1 MAGTGQA
8 AARALVELT
17 DQDASAVFQE
27 CLLRAGRRNCVPDQR
42 QAARVHGATGRKV
55 RRKER
60 RRRQHKPRPG
70 ASWRGQADARL
81 RSPHLGPGARTAVFT
96 GRINEHVFAEQ
107 MKSGRALGDPWQHGC
122 QSGPCPV
129 LSPLPPGA
137 SPLACFSQDLSHG
150 TKTGKGAIFPELS
163 PQATAPAAG
172 YPATASHPCPS
183 RPLLRACPPF
193 CGREG
198 GREASLRQGLPAARG
213 CRGGPGSLPTRRVCS
228 PGRAD
233 VFWRQARELAPRQ
246 LPGRWL
252 GSPCSRTL
260 QPLWAQS
267 PETAGIQGACTQP
280 CRQALAVWATAVLAT
295 ARPPLLPE
303 PTQSLRPGPQAAAGP
318 PRFTEKD
325 TEAPDVP
332 QPARGGD

>member
-1 MAGTGQA
+1 M
-8 AARALVELT
+8 
-17 DQDASAVFQE
+17 
-27 CLLRAGRRNCVPDQR
+27 PDQR

-70 ASWRGQADARL
+70 ASWRGQADAHL
-81 RSPHLGPGARTAVFT
+81 CSPHLGPGARTAVFT
-96 GRINEHVFAEQ
+96 GRINERVFAEQ

-198 GREASLRQGLPAARG
+198 GRPVSVRAFQQPGAAGVGPARYQPAASAALEGQTCSGGRHVSWPRG
-213 CRGGPGSLPTRRVCS
+213 SSQAGG
-228 PGRAD
+228 
-233 VFWRQARELAPRQ
+233 WAPRAAGHSS
-246 LPGRWL
+246 LSGPRAPKL
-252 GSPCSRTL
+252 RGSRERAHSPADRPWRCGPLLFWL
-260 QPLWAQS
+260 QPGLLSS
-267 PETAGIQGACTQP
+267 P
-280 CRQALAVWATAVLAT
+280 
-295 ARPPLLPE
+295 
-303 PTQSLRPGPQAAAGP
+303 SP
-318 PRFTEKD
+318 PRAFAPGHRLQRDHPALPKRTPRHRMSHDPPEGE
-325 TEAPDVP
+325 TEA
-332 QPARGGD
+332 ARV